1 MKFVLS
7 PIEANLKNNKIQTL
21 KILAQFGLPH
31 IETKIITPAAFVK
44 YKQEGRISPS
54 FQKILEATCQSF
66 LKKSDYISI
75 RTATEKGTSFLLPR
89 SGSLNNISDDV
100 GFLKKTWDSF
110 IKKNI
115 NPQRLGISF
124 IVHGFI
130 PSFAAGTVDSRI
142 FNKKNW
148 AKIEATYGIWEGIQS
163 NLHDVYIVNKKT
175 VKLLRKLF
183 LKKISLFS
191 QTLKNDNIN
200 PCLRIYRQKLFF
212 LCHKLGNY

>member
-1 MKFVLS
+1 VKFVLS

-89 SGSLNNISDDV
+89 SGNLNNISDGID
-100 GFLKKTWDSF
+100 FFKKTWDSF
-110 IKKNI
+110 IKKTI

-124 IVHGFI
+124 IVHSFI
-130 PSFAAGTVDSRI
+130 PSFAAGTVDSRV

-148 AKIEATYGIWEGIQS
+148 ARIEATYGIWEGIQS